1 MNHSI
6 ILFTRLCFFSGGGT
20 SMSLLTEYDDMSVI
34 GTTEDDNET
43 VIKHYQWSKASG
55 QLQATVN
62 GTCIHKQNTKEIS
75 HVNLFW
81 DTLRKA
87 CGCWV
92 PRLESLFF
100 RSLSGVSTF
109 SWFIRAKAMEPF
121 WNATHIQ
128 SQDPTRIILK
138 LMCSKS
144 CKAVC
149 HKNNLHL
156 IDVQIKSVS
165 LAITCLGSF

>member
-1 MNHSI
+1 
-6 ILFTRLCFFSGGGT
+6 
-20 SMSLLTEYDDMSVI
+20 MSLLTEQDDMSVI

-75 HVNLFW
+75 HVNLFC

-87 CGCWV
+87 CGCWE

-100 RSLSGVSTF
+100 RSLSGASTL
-109 SWFIRAKAMEPF
+109 SWFMRAKSMEPF

-128 SQDPTRIILK
+128 SQDPTRSWDWIILK

-149 HKNNLHL
+149 HKNNLPL
-156 IDVQIKSVS
+156 IDGQIKSVS